1 MKKIIVFGT
10 TAFLILMTALSLF
23 TPSEEMSVSERRKLK
38 QFPELSV
45 ERILSGKFMGEF
57 EEYAADQFP
66 MRETWRSIKANL
78 VTTVFRQSENND
90 LYYKDGHLAKI
101 EYPLNEDSLRRA
113 AGIFKKLYTEQME
126 GKNCNVYFSLIPD
139 KNYFLGYDHLQMDY
153 ERLTTIM
160 CDELEMMT
168 YIDIFDLLDVN
179 NYYRTDTHW
188 RQEDL
193 LPVAERLVGGMGGTF
208 AVDFEVE
215 ESGDVRTDDFETVQ
229 IEEPFYG
236 VYYGQAALNVAPDKM
251 SYLTNKKLE
260 NCVVYDHQNDKEIS
274 MYDMS
279 KLEGNDPY
287 EMFLGGP
294 LSLITIKNLNV
305 FLNSQEIV
313 GSSPEKELII
323 FRDSFGSSI
332 APLMIDNYSK
342 VTLVDIR
349 YLASALVG
357 NYVDFENADVLF
369 LYSTSVLNH
378 SETIK

>member
-10 TAFLILMTALSLF
+10 AAFLILMTALCFF

-38 QFPELSV
+38 QFPEVSV

-57 EEYAADQFP
+57 EDYAADQFP

-78 VTTVFRQSENND
+78 VTKVFGQSENND
-90 LYYKDGHLAKI
+90 LYYQDGHLAKI

-153 ERLTTIM
+153 DSLTEIL
-160 CDELEMMT
+160 CDELGMMT
-168 YIDIFDLLDVN
+168 YIDIFDLLDIN
-179 NYYRTDTHW
+179 DYYRTDTHW
-188 RQEDL
+188 RQEQL
-193 LPVAERLVGGMGGTF
+193 IPVAERLVEAMGGEFDVDYEVLGMG
-208 AVDFEVE
+208 
-215 ESGDVRTDDFETVQ
+215 DVITEDFETVHV
-229 IEEPFYG
+229 EKPFYG
-236 VYYGQAALNVAPDKM
+236 VYYGQAALEVAPDKM
-251 SYLTNKKLE
+251 SYLTNKKLS
-260 NCVVYDHQNDKEIS
+260 NCTVFDHQNNKEIS
-274 MYDMS
+274 MYDMN
-279 KLEGNDPY
+279 KFEGHDPY

-294 LSLITIKNLNV
+294 LSLITIENPNG
-305 FLNSQEIV
+305 FLASTEPV
-313 GSSPEKELII
+313 GSSTDKELII

-349 YLASALVG
+349 YLASAMVG

>member
-1 MKKIIVFGT
+1 MKKLIVIGT
-10 TAFLILMTALSLF
+10 TAFLIVMTVLCITL
-23 TPSEEMSVSERRKLK
+23 PSKEMSVSERRKLN

-45 ERILSGKFMGEF
+45 ETVLSGKFMSEF
-57 EEYAADQFP
+57 EGYAADQFP

-78 VTTVFRQSENND
+78 VTKVFHQSENND

-101 EYPLNEDSLRRA
+101 EYPLNVDSLQRA
-113 AGIFKKLYTEQME
+113 AGIFKKLYAEQME
-126 GKNCNVYFSLIPD
+126 GQNCNVYFSLIPD
-139 KNYFLGYDHLQMDY
+139 KNYFLGYDRLQMDY
-153 ERLTTIM
+153 EKLTTIM
-160 CDELEMMT
+160 CNDLEMMT
-168 YIDIFDLLDVN
+168 YIDIFDLLDVDD
-179 NYYRTDTHW
+179 YYRTDTHW
-188 RQEDL
+188 RQENL
-193 LPVAERLVGGMGGTF
+193 IPVAERLVEGMGGSITS
-208 AVDFEVE
+208 DYKTLEVNA
-215 ESGDVRTDDFETVQ
+215 
-229 IEEPFYG
+229 PFYG
-236 VYYGQAALNVAPDKM
+236 VYYGQSALDVAPDQIF
-251 SYLTNKKLE
+251 YLTNKKLE

-305 FLNSQEIV
+305 FLDSQETV
-313 GSSPEKELII
+313 GASVEKELII

>member
-1 MKKIIVFGT
+1 MKKLIVFGT
-10 TAFLILMTALSLF
+10 AAFLIIMTGLCFVLPGKEISL
-23 TPSEEMSVSERRKLK
+23 SERRPLK
-38 QFPELSV
+38 QFPEISV
-45 ERILSGKFMGEF
+45 ERILSGKFMSEF
-57 EEYAADQFP
+57 EGYAADQFP

-78 VTTVFRQSENND
+78 MINVFGQKENND
-90 LYYKDGHLAKI
+90 LYYQDGHLAKI
-101 EYPLNEDSLRRA
+101 EYPLNEGSLRRA

-139 KNYFLGYDHLQMDY
+139 KNYFLGYDHLRMDY
-153 ERLTTIM
+153 EKLTTIM

-193 LPVAERLVGGMGGTF
+193 LPVAERLVKGMGGEF
-208 AVDFEVE
+208 SAEYMVE
-215 ESGDVRTDDFETVQ
+215 ETGNVFTEHYKK
-229 IEEPFYG
+229 IEVDEPFYG
-236 VYYGQAALNVAPDKM
+236 VYYGQAALDVAPDKM
-251 SYLTNKKLE
+251 FYLTNKKLE
-260 NCVVYDHQNDKEIS
+260 NCVVYDHQNDREIS

-305 FLNSQEIV
+305 FLDSQETV
-313 GSSPEKELII
+313 GSSAEKELII

-357 NYVDFENADVLF
+357 NYLDFENADVLF